1 MALQRLAAEARRAT
15 ISARRHLTD
24 FEAVLRSLS
33 EAGVEFV
40 VVGGLAATIHGSA
53 RLTQDID
60 VVYSRSS
67 ANIERLVAVLGPH
80 APYLRGAPPGL
91 PFDWSAA
98 TVERG
103 LNFTLTTAIG
113 DIDLL
118 GEITGAGDYD
128 ALVPHTVDVDIFGCR
143 CRCLTFHGSSA
154 PSAPRDGRRIWTR
167 WPSWKR
173 CWRSAV
179 AHRTGERGS
188 ERSER
193 RGGLHMKHDRIGH
206 LARIGDEIVG

>member
-1 MALQRLAAEARRAT
+1 M
-15 ISARRHLTD
+15 TD

-40 VVGGLAATIHGSA
+40 VVGGLAATIHGPA

-60 VVYSRSS
+60 IVYSRSS
-67 ANIERLVAVLGPH
+67 ANIERLVAALAPH
-80 APYLRGAPPGL
+80 APYLRGAPPSL

-113 DIDLL
+113 DIVLL

-143 CRCLTFHGSSA
+143 CRCLDLARLIGA
-154 PSAPRDGRRIWTR
+154 KRAAGR
-167 WPSWKR
+167 PKDLD
-173 CWRSAV
+173 AL
-179 AHRTGERGS
+179 AELEALLEERG
-188 ERSER
+188 RTPN
-193 RGGLHMKHDRIGH
+193 G
-206 LARIGDEIVG
+206 